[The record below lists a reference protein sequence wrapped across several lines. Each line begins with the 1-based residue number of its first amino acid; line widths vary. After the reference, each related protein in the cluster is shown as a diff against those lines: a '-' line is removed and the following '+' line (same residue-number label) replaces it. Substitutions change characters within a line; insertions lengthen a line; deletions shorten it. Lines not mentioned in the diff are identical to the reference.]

1 MMAFTMRRKP
11 RSLAT
16 VSSVHYRLVF
26 GPLKRSTFNI
36 QAFIRRASSMAD
48 KTSWTKPLAR
58 MAYGDCIAGG
68 RQLKGGSRGQRP
80 VGAPPTGGDRGAGRG
95 GGGRWQG
102 GGARWAAGGGG

>member
-1 MMAFTMRRKP
+1 MIAPLNEMT
-11 RSLAT
+11 SLPQAPN
-16 VSSVHYRLVF
+16 V
-26 GPLKRSTFNI
+26 

-48 KTSWTKPLAR
+48 KTSGTNPLAR

-102 GGARWAAGGGG
+102 GGARWAAGGGAGAPTGGAGGGARP

>member
-1 MMAFTMRRKP
+1 
-11 RSLAT
+11 
-16 VSSVHYRLVF
+16 
-26 GPLKRSTFNI
+26 
-36 QAFIRRASSMAD
+36 MAD
-48 KTSWTKPLAR
+48 KTSWTQPLAR

-102 GGARWAAGGGG
+102 GGARWAAGGGASAQTGAAAERPRPLDGDGTDRAGRDHEVSQAEGVGGSRSSRRS

>member
-1 MMAFTMRRKP
+1 MIAPLNEMTSLPQAPNVQAFTRC
-11 RSLAT
+11 
-16 VSSVHYRLVF
+16 
-26 GPLKRSTFNI
+26 
-36 QAFIRRASSMAD
+36 ASSMAD

-95 GGGRWQG
+95 GGGGGQG
-102 GGARWAAGGGG
+102 GGGGGGAGGGAGGAAGGAAARAA